1 MNRRQLILTLIV
13 LTVLSTNALA
23 DPYASVR
30 TTWITCSSCHSATG
44 QGGIGPK
51 LAGSSARDIAT
62 ELRTYKSQGIV
73 GPQSQLMW
81 GMAGMLSDEQIVTM
95 SKFIANGFPAKFANE
110 PNN

>member
-30 TTWITCSSCHSATG
+30 STWVTCSSCHGASG

-51 LAGSSARDIAT
+51 LIGSSANHLAK
-62 ELRTYKSQGIV
+62 ELRIYKSQGVV
-73 GPQSQLMW
+73 GPESQLMW
-81 GMAGMLSDEQIVTM
+81 GMAGMLSDSQIVLM
-95 SKFIANGFPAKFANE
+95 SKFIEEGFPASSN
-110 PNN
+110 